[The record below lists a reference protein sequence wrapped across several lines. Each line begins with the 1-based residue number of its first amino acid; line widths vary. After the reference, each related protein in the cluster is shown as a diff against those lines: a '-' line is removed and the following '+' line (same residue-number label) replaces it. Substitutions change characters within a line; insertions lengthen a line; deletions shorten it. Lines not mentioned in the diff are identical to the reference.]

1 MRLIYERL
9 VDLDDQ
15 WTNHYVYCIQLT
27 SLLQVVNSK
36 VSNLLFLVLFNN
48 FLLFKEF

>member
-9 VDLDDQ
+9 VELDDQ
-15 WTNHYVYCIQLT
+15 CIQLT